1 MAKKSTADR
10 RSADSAATPAGPRKE
25 AAEPTD
31 PLARARLSLAR
42 GNTRLARKL
51 AGEIAASGPEAERQE
66 AASILERTRPDPKAL
81 LAALAVIAVIV
92 LAMIFGIFRGH

>member
-10 RSADSAATPAGPRKE
+10 RSADSSSAPSGVRKE

-31 PLARARLSLAR
+31 PLARARLALAR
-42 GNTRLARKL
+42 GNTLLARKL
-51 AGEIAASGPEAERQE
+51 ARGIALSGPEAERQE

-81 LAALAVIAVIV
+81 LATLAVIAVIL
-92 LAMIFGIFRGH
+92 LAAIFGIFRGH